1 MRIRAAC
8 GLNRVQYAGR
18 DTQGAIRRARYA
30 GRDTQGDSTQGKHT
44 LAKTSR

>member
-1 MRIRAAC
+1 MWFEPGTVRRA
-8 GLNRVQYAGR
+8 QYAGR

>member
-1 MRIRAAC
+1 RFKPQAAHSRS
-8 GLNRVQYAGR
+8 LWFEP
-18 DTQGAIRRARYA
+18 GAVRRARYA